1 MSLALILGFTW
12 FFWLDIGHNHA
23 IMSTYRARNVSH
35 MNMEQIVQDFTV
47 DLELMISEYV
57 SKGMNP
63 AQIKLIMQH
72 AAAEI
77 WQNLSP

>member
-1 MSLALILGFTW
+1 
-12 FFWLDIGHNHA
+12 
-23 IMSTYRARNVSH
+23 
-35 MNMEQIVQDFTV
+35 MEQIVQDFTV

>member
-1 MSLALILGFTW
+1 M
-12 FFWLDIGHNHA
+12 D
-23 IMSTYRARNVSH
+23 V
-35 MNMEQIVQDFTV
+35 EQIAQDFTV

-63 AQIKLIMQH
+63 EQIKLIMQH

-77 WQNLSP
+77 LENLSPEDAA